1 MSTVLRKFHDVEE
14 KKNKVVKER
23 AVVLISCPEN
33 PEVISAV
40 VNCFVY
46 NQAKIIEMGQ
56 HTTNYEDGMLFV
68 RFEVELDS
76 SEKHL
81 VGFKEDLDALA
92 VKYHMNWKLETK
104 KERKRMAVFVSKMD
118 QHVLELI
125 YRTKNKEIQ
134 AEIVMVISNHPDL
147 RESVEQHGIPFYY
160 IPISKETKAEAEK
173 QALQL
178 IEGKVDFIVLA
189 RYMQI
194 ISPEFISHYENKII
208 NIHHSFLP
216 AFVGARPYDRAYERG
231 VKFIGATA
239 HYVTNDL
246 DAGPIIQQD
255 VQRVTHRHTAKD
267 LKVIGSHIEK
277 DVLAQAVSWHVEDRV
292 IVHNNKTIIFS

>member
-1 MSTVLRKFHDVEE
+1 MSTVLKTVHDQGEQ
-14 KKNKVVKER
+14 KDKDLKER
-23 AVVLISCPEN
+23 AILLISCPEN
-33 PEVISAV
+33 PEVIAAV
-40 VNCFVY
+40 ANCFVY
-46 NQAKIIEMGQ
+46 NQAKIIEVGQ
-56 HTTNYEDGMLFV
+56 HTTNHEDGRLFV
-68 RFEVELDS
+68 RYEVELDS
-76 SEKHL
+76 SERHL
-81 VGFKEDLDALA
+81 QGFKEDINALA
-92 VKYHMNWKLETK
+92 VKYNMSWKLNTK
-104 KERKRMAVFVSKMD
+104 KESKRMAIFVSKMD

-125 YRTKNKEIQ
+125 YRSKNKEIS

-147 RESVEQHGIPFYY
+147 RESVERHGIPYHY
-160 IPISKETKAEAEK
+160 IPITKETKEAAEK

-178 IEGKVDFIVLA
+178 LEGKVDFIVLA

-194 ISPEFISHYENKII
+194 ISPNFISHYENKII

-216 AFVGARPYDRAYERG
+216 AFIGARPYDRAFERG

-255 VQRVTHRHTAKD
+255 VQRVNHRQTAKD

-292 IVHNNKTIIFS
+292 VVHENKTIIFS